1 MAGIKGAKF
10 PVRGATPDLFIV
22 ACSATGTNGGN
33 CTVTEGTGITSIVR
47 TNEGKYTVTF
57 NNFGN
62 SLIYPCG
69 SVDTAVDAIG
79 MDCEIKTVTLAGGTG
94 TALIETWTRAT
105 EAVAAAQA
113 DVVAG
118 QTLRLC
124 FIFSMQ

>member
-1 MAGIKGAKF
+1 MNNDKIYSVWTDTNMGDLRMVQRLTLEQAEKFAKET
-10 PVRGATPDLFIV
+10 A
-22 ACSATGTNGGN
+22 
-33 CTVTEGTGITSIVR
+33 
-47 TNEGKYTVTF
+47 K
-57 NNFGN
+57 
-62 SLIYPCG
+62 
-69 SVDTAVDAIG
+69 SVVDAIG